1 LPSKTAVYYP
11 FNFISRHVT
20 NDTSVNWGGWLWT
33 AYGGALMAL
42 LMAAKQRF
50 VWWPI
55 HPMSLPVSSMWMTDT
70 IVLSV
75 FISWMIKGVILKFG
89 GPALYRKGKPLFI
102 GLVVGQFVAMGFW
115 VVVDYLTGMTDNVVY
130 SL

>member
-1 LPSKTAVYYP
+1 
-11 FNFISRHVT
+11 
-20 NDTSVNWGGWLWT
+20 
-33 AYGGALMAL
+33 MAL